1 MSPVKVAVTNDY
13 ALVVIG
19 LTEMLRPFADRVI
32 VVEQESALPV
42 TSDVDVVLY
51 DTFSQVQGN
60 ELDIDGILGE
70 SRARVVV
77 FSWFTDPELVKWSLA
92 AGAHGYVA
100 KSASAAELVEA
111 IERVHRGELV
121 TPGSSIR
128 DPGDIEQ
135 GRWPGDD
142 QGITAREAEV
152 LALICQ
158 GLTNEQIAQRAFIG
172 INTVKTYI
180 RSLYARI
187 GVTTRTQAVL
197 WGVDHGFRPQ
207 PVRRVDPTGL

>member
-1 MSPVKVAVTNDY
+1 MTPVKVAVANDF
-13 ALVVIG
+13 ALVVAG
-19 LTEMLRPFADRVI
+19 LAEMLRPFADRVS
-32 VVEQESALPV
+32 VVEQESRLPV
-42 TSDVDVVLY
+42 VGDVDVVLY
-51 DTFSQVQGN
+51 DTFSQVQGSD
-60 ELDIDGILGE
+60 LDVERVVG
-70 SRARVVV
+70 SSKARVIV
-77 FSWFTDPELVKWSLA
+77 FSWHTDPELVKATFA

-100 KSASAAELVEA
+100 KSGSAEQLVEA

-121 TPGSSIR
+121 TPSPGAGSE
-128 DPGDIEQ
+128 DGE

-142 QGITAREAEV
+142 HGLTAREAEV

-158 GLTNEQIAQRAFIG
+158 GLTNDQIAERAFLG

-180 RSLYARI
+180 RNLYARI

-207 PVRRVDPTGL
+207 PVRRIDPSAL